1 MSKTLF
7 KISGMLEFLFCAI
20 CGIFS
25 FYILVS
31 FLELLKEDG
40 EGLGFAIGKSLGIVL
55 LPVILVITLV
65 VGFSFIIFGLK
76 TYKGATKDYDT
87 YRSRQKGLN
96 VCLILEILIFSIAIL
111 INVIIAEP
119 VVWIIWVFYGMMAI
133 IIILKLVARVL
144 IERERYLIHKDRIDN
159 L

>member
-1 MSKTLF
+1 MGKTIF

-25 FYILVS
+25 FYILFS

-55 LPVILVITLV
+55 LPVILVIVLV
-65 VGFSFIIFGLK
+65 VGVCFLVFGLK

-96 VCLILEILIFSIAIL
+96 VCLILEILIFTIAIL
-111 INVIIAEP
+111 INIIIAEP
-119 VVWIIWVFYGMMAI
+119 ISWIVWVFYGVMAI
-133 IIILKLVARVL
+133 VITLKLIARVL
-144 IERERYLIHKDRIDN
+144 IEREHFLIHKDRVDN
-159 L
+159 P